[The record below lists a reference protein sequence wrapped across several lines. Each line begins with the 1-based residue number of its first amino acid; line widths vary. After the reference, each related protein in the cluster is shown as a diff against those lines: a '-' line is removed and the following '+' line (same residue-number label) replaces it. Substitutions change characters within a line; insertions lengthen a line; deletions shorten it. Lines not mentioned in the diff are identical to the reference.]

1 MNKKDLAQK
10 IIVLRG
16 KNGWTQQELAEMCG
30 TTQRTVAAWETER
43 SIPRK
48 AMLVRI
54 ARVFGLPD
62 EYFLTEVTQ
71 DTAGSDFVAEFSDLL
86 EQQTGLSHSKKAE
99 LLDQVIRTLNK

>member
-1 MNKKDLAQK
+1 MDKKDLAQE

-62 EYFLTEVTQ
+62 EYFLAKVMQ
-71 DTAGSDFVAEFSDLL
+71 DTADSDFVAEFSKLL
-86 EQQTGLSHSKKAE
+86 EQRSGLSYSKKAE
-99 LLDQVIRTLNK
+99 LLDQVIKTLNK